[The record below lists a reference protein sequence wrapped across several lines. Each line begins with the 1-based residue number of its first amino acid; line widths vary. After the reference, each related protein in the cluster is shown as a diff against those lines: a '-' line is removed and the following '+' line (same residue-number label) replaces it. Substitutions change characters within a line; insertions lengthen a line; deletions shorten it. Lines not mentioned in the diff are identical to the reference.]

1 MGINAI
7 SANEINDN
15 DLTGIN
21 SADVIGMDSV
31 DNTNVISSD
40 LIEDQNEENLQT
52 DNLSDGQSNNDDG
65 NTDSADSN
73 LNDGNGD
80 SAGSDSDDITSNTEV
95 SKEKT
100 TISVS
105 KTSIQRGTVL
115 YIYLK
120 DSNGNPISGKTLSL
134 DIGGNKYTKTT
145 DNNGAVS
152 LKFSSLLGK
161 YTLKVTF
168 NEDSDY
174 LSSNDSF
181 SLNIYQSATKITV
194 SSQSVARGKYLY
206 AYLKDSSGKAISGQ
220 TVKIKFRGKTYTKVT
235 NSNGRVSLKIT
246 SVASKYTTKITYAG
260 NTSYKSS
267 SKSFTLNVY
276 KTKTNITVASKS
288 VIRGKYLYAYL
299 KDSKGNPL
307 ASKSVKIKFY
317 YSKYRYKYFYKTTN
331 SNGRVSLKINNKPGY
346 YTTKIIYSGSGYYKP
361 YTKSFQLKSYVA
373 STKFTVAN
381 SSVVRGKYFYAYLKD
396 SSNKAIA
403 NQKVVITFN
412 GDKYSKTTDSNGR
425 VSLKI
430 NSPVKSYSV
439 KLNYAGSISYKSS
452 SKSLTLK
459 VLNNVTAKLNIKTS
473 GPGEFT
479 VRLTDLN
486 GNPIANQNVS
496 ITSIHGNQAAGTGD
510 KITTKTIIIDSDNIY
525 NKATD
530 LKFINDIAQI
540 LRSKGYKVLV
550 NDDIG
555 PNEHCKDIYKYGYEN
570 SCIFC
575 IFGGCDS
582 GMFYDMSS
590 KWYQNYLNQYD
601 NRVVLGFT
609 RTQVDLATCTWLK
622 RAHDDNYSPLSFTGL
637 SNPGTYLNDHNM
649 DYVYGRTAAEMANNF
664 LNYAVNGLSIGL
676 NNTLPCTIDSYK
688 VTTDE
693 NGFATISGLEPG
705 TYTMKCSYSNTA
717 LGYVADTIEAKVT
730 IL

>member
-15 DLTGIN
+15 DVNGID
-21 SADVIGMDSV
+21 SADAMGIDSV
-31 DNTNVISSD
+31 DNTNDISSG
-40 LIEDQNEENLQT
+40 LIQDQNEESLQS
-52 DNLSDGQSNNDDG
+52 DLISDGQSNSDDG
-65 NTDSADSN
+65 NTNSADSN
-73 LNDGNGD
+73 LDDENGD
-80 SAGSDSDDITSNTEV
+80 SAGSDSDDVTSNTEV
-95 SKEKT
+95 SKENT

-120 DSNGNPISGKTLSL
+120 DSNGNPISGKTLSM

-181 SLNIYQSATKITV
+181 SLNFYQSATKITV
-194 SSQSVARGKYLY
+194 ASQSVARGKYLY

-396 SSNKAIA
+396 SSNKAIK

-412 GDKYSKTTDSNGR
+412 GVKYSKTTDSNGR

-496 ITSIHGNQAAGTGD
+496 ITALLGNQAAGTGV

-555 PNEHCKDIYKYGYEN
+555 PNEHCKDIYKYGYED
-570 SCIFC
+570 SCVFC

-590 KWYQNYLNQYD
+590 KWYQNYLNQYN

-676 NNTLPCTIDSYK
+676 NNTLPCTIDTYK

-717 LGYVADTIEAKVT
+717 LGYVADTIQSKVT